1 VSIIPGY
8 TITAEDQLTGEGSGK
23 EVTLPGSNT
32 YLNVDLNPADIDG
45 YSSPKL
51 VTTSFPEVKAA
62 EMVSAYEGYVQVGI
76 GLDHVSSYTV
86 TVLSPTEL
94 AIDVAH

>member
-1 VSIIPGY
+1 MWPVERSPVKGNHH
-8 TITAEDQLTGEGSGK
+8 AFKLRGGR
-23 EVTLPGSNT
+23 
-32 YLNVDLNPADIDG
+32 AR
-45 YSSPKL
+45 PKL
-51 VTTSFPEVKAA
+51 VTTTFPEVKAA